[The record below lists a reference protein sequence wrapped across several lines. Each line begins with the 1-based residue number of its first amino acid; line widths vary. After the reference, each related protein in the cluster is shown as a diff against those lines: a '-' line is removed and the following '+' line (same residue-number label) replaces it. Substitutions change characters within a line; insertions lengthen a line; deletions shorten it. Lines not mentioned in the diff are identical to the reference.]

1 MTPQERAILREVQ
14 RRKAARGLI
23 EFTEWTFPGY
33 KADPVHHLIARCLE
47 DVTEGR
53 TTRLM
58 IFAPP
63 QHGKSEL
70 TSVRLPAF
78 WLGRRPNE
86 PVIIT
91 SYGAGL
97 AHSKSR
103 QARAIVE
110 SAEYRDVFPGI
121 RTSRESRA
129 VDSWELASPYRGGLL
144 AAGVGGPVTG
154 HGAMLGIIDDPVEN
168 WEQAQSKVY
177 RDKAWDW
184 YRGTFR
190 TRIWEGGA
198 IVLIMTRW
206 HEDDLAGRLLSEGED
221 RWTVLRLPALSEGEA
236 DALGRSP
243 GEALSPRRFS
253 REALLEIKRDVGPS
267 VFEAEYQG
275 SPTAPEGN
283 MFKRAWF
290 PIVDAS
296 PYRARRV
303 RYWDKAGTEQ
313 GGDYTAG
320 ARFALGEEDGL
331 WYVEDMVRGQWGPF
345 ERERIHRQTA
355 ELDAGQYGAFPIWL
369 EQEPGSS
376 GKDSAAATIRN
387 LAGFDVHAKTV
398 TGDKTSRAAAF
409 AAQCEAGNVRLVRG
423 PWNQAYIDE
432 LCAFP
437 NGKNDDQVDA
447 SSGAFHMLARHPKR
461 EARSRQG

>member
-1 MTPQERAILREVQ
+1 MTPEQRAVYREIH
-14 RRKAARGLI
+14 RRRAQHELI
-23 EFTEWTFPGY
+23 AFTEWTFPTY
-33 KADPVHHLIARCLE
+33 KADRVHHLIASRLE
-47 DVTEGR
+47 AVERGAIS
-53 TTRLM
+53 RLM

-70 TSVRLPAF
+70 TSVRFPAW
-78 WLGRRPNE
+78 WLGRRPND
-86 PVIIT
+86 PIIIT

-129 VDSWELASPYRGGLL
+129 VDSWDLAAPNRGGLL

-206 HEDDLAGRLLSEGED
+206 HEDDLAGRLLADGED
-221 RWTVLRLPALSEGEA
+221 RWTVLRLPALSEG
-236 DALGRSP
+236 DGDPLGRP
-243 GEALSPRRFS
+243 AGEPLSPRRFS

-283 MFKRAWF
+283 MFKREWF
-290 PIVDAS
+290 TIVDAS
-296 PYRARRV
+296 PLRARRV
-303 RYWDKAGTEQ
+303 RYWDKAGTEG
-313 GGDYTAG
+313 GGDFTVG
-320 ARFALGEEDGL
+320 CRMALAEDGI
-331 WYVEDMVRGQWGPF
+331 WYVEDVVRGQWSSF

-355 ELDAGQYGAFPIWL
+355 ELDAVFEQVSHWF

-376 GKDSAAATIRN
+376 GVDSKRVTIRN
-387 LAGFDVHAKTV
+387 LAGFDVHGQTV
-398 TGDKTSRAAAF
+398 TGDKTVRAAGF

-437 NGKNDDQVDA
+437 SGRHDDQVDA
-447 SSGAFHMLARHPKR
+447 SSGAFHKLARPTHR